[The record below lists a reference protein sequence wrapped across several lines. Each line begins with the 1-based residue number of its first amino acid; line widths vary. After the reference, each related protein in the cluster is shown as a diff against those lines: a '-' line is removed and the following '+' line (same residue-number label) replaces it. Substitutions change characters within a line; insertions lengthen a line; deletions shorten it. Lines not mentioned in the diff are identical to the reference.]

1 MLKSKYLPNC
11 LCILIYVTCKIY
23 IRNISDI
30 SILLCNLCDY
40 SRNDSF
46 VVFQRKDPAQ
56 ILKPLQTSVRVS
68 KYGIIA
74 RDSSAVSYTHLTLP
88 TICSV

>member
-11 LCILIYVTCKIY
+11 LCILIYVKCKIY

-30 SILLCNLCDY
+30 SILSCYLCDY

-46 VVFQRKDPAQ
+46 VVFQRKDAAQ

-74 RDSSAVSYTHLTLP
+74 RDSSDMFQ
-88 TICSV
+88 